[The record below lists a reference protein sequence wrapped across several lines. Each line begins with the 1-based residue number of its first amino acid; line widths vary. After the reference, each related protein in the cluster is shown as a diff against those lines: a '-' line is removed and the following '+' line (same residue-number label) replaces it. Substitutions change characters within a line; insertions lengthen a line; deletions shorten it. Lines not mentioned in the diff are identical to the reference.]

1 MTKTEKEKLNEM
13 LEILKAQDKE
23 LQKIFAERE
32 KIAEQAQM
40 MNREEMMNNVMRKF
54 GLEAEQTL
62 AFCDIAE
69 TWKSDKAVACMYA
82 IAMGMGVDD
91 YE

>member
-40 MNREEMMNNVMRKF
+40 MNRYDELWEM
-54 GLEAEQTL
+54 LY
-62 AFCDIAE
+62 
-69 TWKSDKAVACMYA
+69 SDGESHYVF
-82 IAMGMGVDD
+82 
-91 YE
+91 

>member
-32 KIAEQAQM
+32 KIAEQAQA
-40 MNREEMMNNVMRKF
+40 MNKYDELWEM
-54 GLEAEQTL
+54 LY
-62 AFCDIAE
+62 
-69 TWKSDKAVACMYA
+69 SDGESHYVF
-82 IAMGMGVDD
+82 
-91 YE
+91 

>member
-1 MTKTEKEKLNEM
+1 MTKKENEKLNEM

-40 MNREEMMNNVMRKF
+40 MDKYDELWEM
-54 GLEAEQTL
+54 LY
-62 AFCDIAE
+62 
-69 TWKSDKAVACMYA
+69 SDGESHYVF
-82 IAMGMGVDD
+82 
-91 YE
+91 